1 MATSYHTTDGCAA
14 ANASAFKTQSGKALK
29 AGRLPS
35 HFAFSPKHQNAK
47 LAAPLSSAST
57 GAASNLSRESEAA
70 A

>member
-1 MATSYHTTDGCAA
+1 MANPYHTTEFDA
-14 ANASAFKTQSGKALK
+14 ANAGNEH
-29 AGRLPS
+29 GS

-47 LAAPLSSAST
+47 LAAPISSAST